1 MSWYPI
7 LQPIVRLSL
16 LGLVL
21 ACPSSALA
29 ATVDLSRFDAD
40 PGVTIASLGRS
51 AILRE
56 DPPFGVVALINDPG
70 AGGERLIVPAAG
82 ASLSLDYQF
91 DQGPGGRDQFS
102 VRLIDALTGR
112 SLGPDWELV
121 TQVSS
126 AGPVSFDLSRLE
138 GRECGLV
145 FELLRL
151 PGDATLDSVARIR
164 DLTLTGVPRPQPIP
178 VAGAGSSLFL
188 ITLLVLMARRALL
201 RASRV
206 KLIRSTTS
214 TERSRS

>member
-1 MSWYPI
+1 MSWHPI
-7 LQPIVRLSL
+7 LQPIVWPSL
-16 LGLVL
+16 LSLVL
-21 ACPSSALA
+21 ACPGRAQA
-29 ATVDLSRFDAD
+29 ATVDLGRFDAD
-40 PGVTIASLGRS
+40 PGVTIASLGGS

-70 AGGERLIVPAAG
+70 AGGERLILPAAG

-126 AGPVSFDLSRLE
+126 AGAVSFDLSRLK
-138 GRECGLV
+138 GREYGLV

-151 PGDATLDSVARIR
+151 PGDTTVDSVARIR
-164 DLTLTGVPRPQPIP
+164 HLSLTGAPRPQPIP
-178 VAGAGSSLFL
+178 AGGVGSTLLL
-188 ITLLVLMARRALL
+188 IAALVLMVRRVLSSTGRVKRIRP
-201 RASRV
+201 RAS
-206 KLIRSTTS
+206 I
-214 TERSRS
+214 ERSLS